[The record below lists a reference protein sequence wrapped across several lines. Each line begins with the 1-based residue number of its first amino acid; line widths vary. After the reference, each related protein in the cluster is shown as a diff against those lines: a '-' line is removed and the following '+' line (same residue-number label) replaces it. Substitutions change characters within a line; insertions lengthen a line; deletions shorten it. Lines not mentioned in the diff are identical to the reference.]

1 MKNPKK
7 TASITIIIFLP
18 IIVIIIYLQSG
29 KETNKD
35 VIKTAQE
42 KLSNKPL
49 VISDNESDMVI
60 IPSGI
65 LKFGDYNGY

>member
-1 MKNPKK
+1 M
-7 TASITIIIFLP
+7 
-18 IIVIIIYLQSG
+18 QSS

-49 VISDNESDMVI
+49 VILDNESDMVI
-60 IPSGI
+60 IPEGI